1 MSQDNNA
8 KAAIGLI
15 DLGTITTVLIPL
27 LYTAGWSFA
36 YHYFEHFHL
45 GMQGLNIQKEFL
57 FLYSF
62 WVIKDQLF
70 LSIVSILALVLVYV
84 GIRLFFGIATR
95 EEKRIKQYLFQSTGL
110 IMVPAVVLGIFI
122 LFYQLGDN
130 TADVLYEK
138 QAKGDFPSYP
148 RVKVYLNE
156 KATKEAGPIANEW
169 SKGCYR
175 LLLRNKE
182 HLYIY
187 FSGGYTEK
195 IATEVIPQDQVRL
208 VRILPVYKSS
218 EKCDS

>member
-1 MSQDNNA
+1 MSQENDA

-62 WVIKDQLF
+62 WVIKDQWF
-70 LSIVSILALVLVYV
+70 LSIVAILVMVLVYI
-84 GIRLFFGIATR
+84 GIRLCFRLATS
-95 EEKRIKQYLFQSTGL
+95 EKNKMKQHLFQFVGL
-110 IMVPAVVLGIFI
+110 IMVPAVILGLFT
-122 LFYQLGDN
+122 LFYHLGDR
-130 TADVLYEK
+130 TADSLYKK
-138 QAKGDFPSYP
+138 QMKGDFPSYP

-156 KATKEAGPIANEW
+156 KAEKEAGAITNEW
-169 SKGCYR
+169 SNGCYR

-182 HLYIY
+182 NLYIF

-195 IATEVIPQDQVRL
+195 IATEVIPQGKVRL
-208 VRILPVYKSS
+208 VRILPLYQTSD
-218 EKCDS
+218 KCNS

>member
-1 MSQDNNA
+1 MSQENDA
-8 KAAIGLI
+8 KAVIGLI

-45 GMQGLNIQKEFL
+45 GMQGLNIQKEYL

-70 LSIVSILALVLVYV
+70 LSIASILVLVLVYV
-84 GIRLFFGIATR
+84 GIRLFFRLATSK
-95 EEKRIKQYLFQSTGL
+95 EKKIKQYLFQSIGL
-110 IMVPAVVLGIFI
+110 IMVPAVILGLFT
-122 LFYQLGDN
+122 LFYKLGDN

-138 QAKGDFPSYP
+138 QARGDFPSYP

-156 KATKEAGPIANEW
+156 KAAKEAGSIANEW

-182 HLYIY
+182 NLYI
-187 FSGGYTEK
+187 FLAGGYIEK
-195 IATEVIPQDQVRL
+195 IATEVIPQGQVRL
-208 VRILPVYKSS
+208 VRILPLYQIS
-218 EKCDS
+218 EKCKK